1 MPLPNLPR
9 QPEVNIGT
17 IGHVDHGKTTLIQA
31 LTGAWA
37 ARHSEEL
44 KRGIT
49 IKLGYA
55 DAAFRRC
62 PKCPEPQCYTTS
74 ELCPIDGSPT
84 ELLRVASFI
93 DAPGH
98 EILMTTMLS
107 GAAIMDGAIL
117 VIAANEPCPRPQT
130 REHLAAVQIIG
141 VKNIVVAQTKV
152 DIVSNEQ
159 ARENY
164 EQIRTFMMGS
174 VAEDAPIVPVM
185 AQHKVNIDLLI
196 KTLEDRIPTPKRD
209 PSKPPRLFIVRS
221 FDVNK
226 PGTEIEDIIGGVLG
240 GSVIQGAFEVGNE
253 LEIGPGLRVERM
265 GRTSYQPL
273 TTEIVSLQTGG
284 TFAKRVSCG
293 GLVALGTRL
302 DPAITKADGLVGNV
316 AGKPGELPPVLDTL
330 AMELHL
336 FERAV
341 GTPDMAKVER
351 MKPNEPLVL
360 NVGTSVTSG
369 LVSSIKNEMLE
380 VPLKRPVCA
389 DVGDRVAVSRR
400 IADKWRLVGYGVV
413 KG

>member
-1 MPLPNLPR
+1 M
-9 QPEVNIGT
+9 
-17 IGHVDHGKTTLIQA
+17 
-31 LTGAWA
+31 TGAWA

-74 ELCPIDGSPT
+74 EICPIDGSRT
-84 ELLRVASFI
+84 ELLRVVSFI

-107 GAAIMDGAIL
+107 GAAVMDGAIL

-152 DIVSNEQ
+152 DIVSIEQ

-164 EQIRTFMMGS
+164 EQIQAFMKGS
-174 VAEDAPIVPVM
+174 VAEDAPIVPVT
-185 AQHKVNIDLLI
+185 AQHQANIDLLI

-209 PSKPPRLFIVRS
+209 PNKPPRLLIVRS

-226 PGTEIEDIIGGVLG
+226 PGTEIEDIVGGIVG
-240 GSVIQGAFEVGNE
+240 GSVIQGVFRVGDE
-253 LEIGPGLRVERM
+253 LEIRPGLRVERM
-265 GRTSYQPL
+265 GRTGYQPL
-273 TTEIVSLQTGG
+273 TTEVVSIQTGRA
-284 TFAKRVSCG
+284 FVEQASCG
-293 GLVALGTRL
+293 GLVALGTKL
-302 DPAITKADGLVGNV
+302 DPSITKADGLVGNV
-316 AGKPGELPPVLDTL
+316 AGKPGELPPVLETL
-330 AMELHL
+330 TMDLHL

-369 LVSSIKNEMLE
+369 LVSSIRNGVLE

-389 DVGDRVAVSRR
+389 DAGERVAVSRR
-400 IADKWRLVGYGVV
+400 IADKWRLVGYGVI